1 MVVTTHDLR
10 TFDLHGQDLA
20 YVDAGGGP
28 AVVLIHGL
36 MSSHAT
42 WGGQIDR
49 LAVEHRVIA
58 PDLPGN
64 GASGKALGDYSLSA
78 HAAAVRDLLDHLG
91 VHSAVVVGHSL
102 GGGVAMQFAYLFPE
116 RVDRMALVSSGGLG
130 REISPALRAAI
141 LPGSEYV
148 LPVITSRPV
157 RVVGDRL
164 LALSD
169 KFGLLPPSESS
180 RAAWR
185 DLASL
190 ADAETRRAFLATS
203 RGVIDPGG
211 QTVSAL
217 SRLQE
222 IADRPL
228 LAVWGAKDRVLPVSQ
243 VRSAFAEFPGARIE
257 IFERSGH
264 FPHLDEPDRFAAVL
278 SEFVD
283 TETAADGSQAS

>member
-1 MVVTTHDLR
+1 MALR

-20 YVDAGGGP
+20 YVDAGSGP

-36 MSSHAT
+36 MSSHTT
-42 WGGQIDR
+42 WDGQINR
-49 LAVEHRVIA
+49 LAVGHRVIA

-64 GASGKALGDYSLSA
+64 GESGKALGDYSLSA
-78 HAAAVRDLLDHLG
+78 QAAAVRDLLDHLG
-91 VHSAVVVGHSL
+91 VRSAAVVGHSL

-116 RVDRMALVSSGGLG
+116 RVDRLALVSSGGLG

-157 RVVGDRL
+157 RAVGDHL

-169 KFGLLPPSESS
+169 RVGLLPFSESS

-185 DLASL
+185 DLETL

-217 SRLQE
+217 SRLQVV
-222 IADRPL
+222 ADRPL
-228 LAVWGAKDRVLPVSQ
+228 LAVWGAKDRILPVSQ
-243 VRSAFAEFPGARIE
+243 VRSAFAEFPGARVE

-278 SEFVD
+278 AEFVG
-283 TETAADGSQAS
+283 A

>member
-1 MVVTTHDLR
+1 MTSRDLR

-20 YVDAGGGP
+20 YVDAGTGP

-42 WGGQIDR
+42 WDGQVDR
-49 LAVEHRVIA
+49 LALDHRVIA

-91 VHSAVVVGHSL
+91 VHSAAVVGHSL
-102 GGGVAMQFAYLFPE
+102 GGGVAMQFAYLFPD
-116 RVDRMALVSSGGLG
+116 RVDRLALVSSGGLG

-148 LPVITSRPV
+148 LPVLTSQPV
-157 RVVGDRL
+157 RTVGNHL
-164 LALSD
+164 LSLSD
-169 KFGLLPPSESS
+169 RFGLLPFSESS

-217 SRLQE
+217 SRLRLV
-222 IADRPL
+222 ADRPL
-228 LAVWGAKDRVLPVSQ
+228 LAVWGAKDRILPVSQ
-243 VRSAFAEFPGARIE
+243 VRSAFAEFPGARVE

-278 SEFVD
+278 SRFVG

>member
-1 MVVTTHDLR
+1 MTTTALR

-20 YVDAGGGP
+20 YVDAGAGP

-42 WGGQIDR
+42 WDGQIDR
-49 LAVEHRVIA
+49 LAVANRVIA
-58 PDLPGN
+58 LDLPGN
-64 GASGKALGDYSLSA
+64 GASGEALGDYSLSA
-78 HAAAVRDLLDHLG
+78 QAAAVRDLLDHLAL
-91 VHSAVVVGHSL
+91 HSAAVVGHSL

-116 RVDRMALVSSGGLG
+116 RVDRLTLVSSGGLG

-157 RVVGDRL
+157 RVVGDQL

-169 KFGLLPPSESS
+169 RIGLLPLSQSS

-185 DLASL
+185 RPG
-190 ADAETRRAFLATS
+190 EPGRRGDPSGLPGHQS
-203 RGVIDPGG
+203 RGDRPGRADRRRWPG
-211 QTVSAL
+211 L
-217 SRLQE
+217 RE

-228 LAVWGAKDRVLPVSQ
+228 LAVWGAKDRILPVSQ
-243 VRSAFAEFPGARIE
+243 VQTAFAEFPGARLE

-278 SEFVD
+278 AEFVG
-283 TETAADGSQAS
+283 TQTAADGSQTG

>member
-1 MVVTTHDLR
+1 MTTTPLR

-20 YVDAGGGP
+20 YVDAGAGP

-42 WGGQIDR
+42 WNGQIDR
-49 LAVEHRVIA
+49 LAVDNRVIA

-78 HAAAVRDLLDHLG
+78 QAAAVRDLLDHLA
-91 VHSAVVVGHSL
+91 VRSAAVVGHSL

-116 RVDRMALVSSGGLG
+116 RVDRLTLVSSGGLG

-157 RVVGDRL
+157 RVVGDQL

-169 KFGLLPPSESS
+169 RIGVLPLSQSS

-185 DLASL
+185 DLVSL

-203 RGVIDPGG
+203 RGVIDRGG

-217 SRLQE
+217 SRLRE

-228 LAVWGAKDRVLPVSQ
+228 LVVWGAKDRILPVSQ
-243 VRSAFAEFPGARIE
+243 VQTAFAEFPGARLE

-278 SEFVD
+278 AEFVG
-283 TETAADGSQAS
+283 TQTTADGSQTG

>member
-1 MVVTTHDLR
+1 MTTTPLR

-20 YVDAGGGP
+20 YVDAGTGP

-42 WGGQIDR
+42 WNGQIDR
-49 LAVEHRVIA
+49 LAVNNRVIA

-78 HAAAVRDLLDHLG
+78 QAAAVRDLLDHLA
-91 VHSAVVVGHSL
+91 VRSAAVVGHSL

-116 RVDRMALVSSGGLG
+116 RVDRLTLVSSGGLG

-157 RVVGDRL
+157 RVVGDQL

-169 KFGLLPPSESS
+169 RIGVLPLSQSS

-185 DLASL
+185 DLVSL

-203 RGVIDPGG
+203 RGVIDRGG

-217 SRLQE
+217 SRLRE

-228 LAVWGAKDRVLPVSQ
+228 LVVWGAKDRILPVSQ
-243 VRSAFAEFPGARIE
+243 VQTAFAEFPGARLE

-278 SEFVD
+278 AEFVG
-283 TETAADGSQAS
+283 TQTTADGSQTG

>member
-1 MVVTTHDLR
+1 VVVTTHDLR

>member
-1 MVVTTHDLR
+1 M
-10 TFDLHGQDLA
+10 
-20 YVDAGGGP
+20 
-28 AVVLIHGL
+28 VLIHGL

-42 WGGQIDR
+42 WNGQIDR
-49 LAVEHRVIA
+49 LAVNNRVIA

-78 HAAAVRDLLDHLG
+78 QAAAVRDLLDHLA
-91 VHSAVVVGHSL
+91 VRSAAVVGHSL

-116 RVDRMALVSSGGLG
+116 RVDRLTLVSSGGLG

-157 RVVGDRL
+157 RVVGDQL

-169 KFGLLPPSESS
+169 RIGVLPLSQSS

-185 DLASL
+185 DLVSL

-203 RGVIDPGG
+203 RGVIDRAGRP
-211 QTVSAL
+211 SA
-217 SRLQE
+217 
-222 IADRPL
+222 
-228 LAVWGAKDRVLPVSQ
+228 
-243 VRSAFAEFPGARIE
+243 RSAGCGRSPIGRCSWCGGRRIASFRCPRCRRRSPNSPVPASRSSNVPGISRTWTSRTGSPRCCAEFVG
-257 IFERSGH
+257 
-264 FPHLDEPDRFAAVL
+264 
-278 SEFVD
+278 
-283 TETAADGSQAS
+283 TQTTADDSQTG